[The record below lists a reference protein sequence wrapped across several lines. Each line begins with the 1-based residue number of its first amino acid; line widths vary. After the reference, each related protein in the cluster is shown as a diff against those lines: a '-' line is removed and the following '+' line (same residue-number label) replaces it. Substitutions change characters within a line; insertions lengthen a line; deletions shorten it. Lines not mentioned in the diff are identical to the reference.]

1 MVILLKQFNIAA
13 YISGSGTNLKA
24 ILNNSIAENI
34 NSKVKLVISNNENA
48 KGLDFP
54 RELGIEILII
64 KRAGKSREEFA
75 GIQLEALKRN
85 KINLII
91 LAGYIKKITPKV
103 ISEYKNK
110 IINIHPALLPKF
122 GGKGMYGSNVHEAV
136 IEAGDFESGATVHFV
151 DDIYDNGKIIHQK
164 KVSIDQ
170 ENETPIT
177 LAEKVL
183 KLEYQAFSEAIRIL
197 EEDEK

>member
-1 MVILLKQFNIAA
+1 MDILLKQFNIAA

-24 ILNNSIAENI
+24 ILSNSIAGKI
-34 NSKVKLVISNNENA
+34 SSKVKLVISNNENV

-64 KRAGKSREEFA
+64 KRAGKSRKEFA
-75 GIQLEALKRN
+75 DIQLEALKKN
-85 KINLII
+85 NINLII

-136 IEAGDFESGATVHFV
+136 IAAKEMESGPTVHFV
-151 DDIYDNGKIIHQK
+151 NDIYDNGKIIHQK
-164 KVSIDQ
+164 KVKIDQ
-170 ENETPIT
+170 KNETPET
-177 LAEKVL
+177 LAAKVL
-183 KLEYQAFSEAIRIL
+183 ELEYQAFSEAIKIL
-197 EEDEK
+197 EDE

>member
-1 MVILLKQFNIAA
+1 MDILLKQFNIAA

-24 ILNNSIAENI
+24 ILSNSIAGKI
-34 NSKVKLVISNNENA
+34 SSKVKLVISNNENA

-64 KRAGKSREEFA
+64 KRAGKSRKEFA
-75 GIQLEALKRN
+75 DIQLEALKKN
-85 KINLII
+85 NINLII

-136 IEAGDFESGATVHFV
+136 IAAKEMESGPTVHFV
-151 DDIYDNGKIIHQK
+151 NDIYDNGKIIHQK
-164 KVSIDQ
+164 KVKIDQ
-170 ENETPIT
+170 KNETPET
-177 LAEKVL
+177 LAAKVL
-183 KLEYQAFSEAIRIL
+183 ELEYQAFSEAIKIL
-197 EEDEK
+197 EDE